1 MMGADIFGV
10 FFHLL
15 SGKMVGGLVAVV
27 LAVNLVNDGVLE
39 ADPGQFKAVIFGV
52 LEEVVKW
59 GMGHFVHVEGGLQHV
74 Q

>member
-1 MMGADIFGV
+1 MMGAEILGV
-10 FFHLL
+10 FFHLF
-15 SGKMVGGLVAVV
+15 GGEMVGGLVAVV
-27 LAVNLVNDGVLE
+27 LAVDLVDDGVLE

-59 GMGHFVHVEGGLQHV
+59 RMGHFVDVEGGLQHV